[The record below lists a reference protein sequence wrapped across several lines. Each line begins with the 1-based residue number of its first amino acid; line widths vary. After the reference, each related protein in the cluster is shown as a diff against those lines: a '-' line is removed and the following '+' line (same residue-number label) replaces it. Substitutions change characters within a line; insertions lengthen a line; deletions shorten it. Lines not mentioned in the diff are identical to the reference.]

1 MANRNLVL
9 TIEGGESGTS
19 GVPTLSLDELNKCK
33 GQSLGGGE
41 FGDVYAI
48 NGFPDL
54 AVKEIWLSNQ
64 PDKLKEVTKFELET
78 MGRFS
83 HPGVLKYHQVI
94 EDGNFFYVVMDR
106 YHGDLQHFIT
116 DHRKASEPIPRELML
131 SIVRQLVNALAYV
144 HAPYKVNEKGDV
156 LPGIVHR
163 DLKPAN
169 ILMNRDG
176 ERVVIADFGLCK
188 DVLRNGRTF
197 AGSPAYM
204 APEVFIHRKTSRA
217 SDIWAFGVI
226 IYELATLELPSFS
239 RNWKSEDAERF
250 FADRWRPDLSN
261 VKNDFIRMILEK
273 IFVLDPEERPT
284 AGDLANLFQTLS
296 TPASK
301 VENRHKNIEQRIHHS
316 APMATTPSPTSFAL
330 TECPEAPS
338 VPAVVHGGDNR
349 AVEKDK
355 MNRDA
360 DSIHQGTE
368 APLVTGDGA
377 YSTEYTALCIGYP
390 AADSLRHACIA
401 VFGPQSSGKST
412 LLNDLFGTGFKMLNE
427 DDGQQQTTKGIT
439 AGVIPST
446 EFSPPILLLDCE
458 GSESGERAV
467 VADQNI
473 ERRIGAFASVTADIL
488 IVNILQTDVGR
499 AEGSCSNLLQSI
511 FRVYFQLRNSQ
522 DGSYHKLKLFI
533 AVRRCNGK
541 GEGKMKASLL
551 SKVRKIYEESVLLG
565 FRERF
570 GNFIDLDF
578 WFIRDKFYRDANG
591 SQYESDLYKKQ
602 IEDIRTRLSRLAA
615 EAVRQPASS
624 GRLPLTLAESPDP
637 YRTIWGRICSN
648 EDLDIPSMQEALSIK
663 RCTEIAAR
671 CTEQFDT
678 ELTNLDFLVP
688 ASPQEILA
696 AKLEPMRFVQS
707 CADVASDAALSF
719 DKQTEG
725 YLNGP
730 RAQQREILHRHI
742 KSHLEDK
749 AAQVAKSTRDAAVG
763 IMSSVSQE
771 IEQLVA
777 DWNGESP
784 LVPSNGTAVT
794 LAGAVEELDAVYASH
809 RDGPLL
815 RVPGLFHDPGF
826 FHNRFVEEM
835 DLLQQPS
842 GEGVYGSLSA
852 LHASLLSWCVKL
864 SAPLGVLYG
873 IGETVAEARN
883 TLGSLLIETRQA
895 MQEAV
900 ECAGLAHLQ
909 CTGARVRS
917 ALSDTSADPQ
927 GVLVALYNDLINE
940 SQARV
945 RRAAEALGW
954 RGFPVDGALPKI
966 RETLLSL
973 VQQEVEQFLRRD
985 AIEVLVRAMDAA
997 FVHDGAELRNYE
1009 SEDSA
1014 AARYNEV
1021 KKELEAYV
1029 RSLRTVRLEGGEVS
1043 VPGEQID
1050 EVLRRADDEWGK
1062 MCSFVMERLRAR
1074 QENQKLREMHDQ
1086 ANTELNRQREQIK
1099 VLEESARQ
1107 REAEMDQQL
1116 AEVRAEAEKQKEMH
1130 EQANEE
1136 IKQARADTARANAEL
1151 DKQREQI
1158 KTLEESIRQQEAE
1171 MDQQRK
1177 EAAQQVKKLDDDL
1190 KAANER
1196 ADKQA
1201 GQLTQALMMGTVDA
1215 NGVTLLM
1222 RAAMRNDVEAV
1233 QALVSVQKKWK
1244 DNDGKTAL
1252 MHAAESGST
1261 DVLRIL
1267 LEHEKGIRDNQKHN
1281 ALYYALKDGYMEAA
1295 EIIIPYEDPTD
1306 ENGVTALMRAA
1317 DRNDPEIVKALMSL
1331 QKGKKITRDIWIS
1344 GWRIFEGTA
1353 LMRAAACGHVEVV
1366 KLLVEHEGE
1375 TQDKNGMTALMGA
1388 AHNGHVECVKLLL
1401 EKEGGMKNKSS
1412 QTALTYA
1419 VEKAHPKCVKLLLE
1433 REAGMKGNDDM
1444 TALMTAATHGHVECI
1459 KLLLHRELGMQN
1471 NQGQTALILAA
1482 ERRQNEAVQL
1492 LMKHESSVSGWTSLI
1507 YAAYLGDV
1515 DAVRD
1520 NLHEKGC
1527 KDITGMT
1534 ALMWAA
1540 RQGHKEVVEVLL
1552 EHEKGIGDNQNHS
1565 ALYHVLKG
1573 GYLKAVDFLI
1583 DNDDPTDENGTTAL
1597 MRAAARGDAEMVK
1610 LLAPLQKG
1618 AKDKDGN
1625 TALVH
1630 ALKNRHENVAMLL
1643 YRYEAL
1649 SWTPLMRAAAA
1660 GDIETAKQHLSD
1672 RDKKNSDGETAL
1684 MIAAKAGQENIVE
1697 LLDPTDYRGV
1707 TALMRAAEKG
1717 NVETVKALVPLQK
1730 KRRTKGCININKV
1743 GLCKGTALMIAAVY
1757 GHAEVVKLLVEHEG
1771 GMQGADGRTALKWAA
1786 QNGEVDCARLLMSHE
1801 KDVTGWTMLMCAA
1814 ALGDTD
1820 MISQHLDE
1828 KGQKDKEGQTAL
1840 IIAAQN
1846 GREEAVKLLMAHEGE
1861 ASGWTRLIYGA
1872 YLGNVNTVIDNLYG
1886 RGRKDIT
1893 GMTALMWAALIG
1905 HKDCAKLLI
1914 DYEGGMQD
1922 ADGWTALM
1930 YAARENR
1937 INCVKLLLEKEG
1949 GLRTSDEWTALMI
1962 ATRNGHAECV
1972 ELLLEREVGMQNKN
1986 GETALMKAAYCGHV
2000 ECAKLLV
2007 EKEREVKNASGKTAF
2022 EVANDVGHDAIISI
2036 FNTHTIHT
2044 VL

>member
-1 MANRNLVL
+1 MTSKGLAL
-9 TIEGGESGTS
+9 TIEGAESGTG
-19 GVPTLSLDELNKCK
+19 GVPTLSLDELNRCK
-33 GQSLGGGE
+33 GQLLGGGA
-41 FGDVYAI
+41 FGRVYAI
-48 NGFPDL
+48 NGFPGL
-54 AVKEIWLSNQ
+54 AVKEIYLSGQ
-64 PDKLKEVTKFELET
+64 PARLQEITKFELEALS
-78 MGRFS
+78 RFS

-94 EDGNFFYVVMDR
+94 KDGDFLYIIMDR
-106 YHGDLQHFIT
+106 YDGDLQHFIA
-116 DHRKASEPIPRELML
+116 DHRKASKPIPRGLML
-131 SIVRQLVNALAYV
+131 SILKQLASALAYI
-144 HAPYKVNEKGDV
+144 HDSTKVDANGNS
-156 LPGIVHR
+156 LPAVVHR
-163 DLKPAN
+163 DLKPDN
-169 ILMNRDG
+169 VLMSRDG
-176 ERVVIADFGLCK
+176 ERVAIADFGLCK
-188 DVLRNGRTF
+188 DDNYDECIFVIR
-197 AGSPAYM
+197 SYM
-204 APEVFIHRKTSRA
+204 APETFIHRKTSPA
-217 SDIWAFGVI
+217 SDIWSFGVI
-226 IYELATLELPSFS
+226 TYELATLKRPRFS
-239 RNWKSEDAERF
+239 RCWNLEDAKEYF
-250 FADRWRPDLSN
+250 VPEWKPDLSAIED
-261 VKNDFIRMILEK
+261 DFIRSILER

-284 AGDLANLFQTLS
+284 AGDLANLLQTLS
-296 TPASK
+296 APASK
-301 VENRHKNIEQRIHHS
+301 VENQHKNIEQHVHHS
-316 APMATTPSPTSFAL
+316 VPTVVTSSPTSFAL

-338 VPAVVHGGDNR
+338 VPAVVHGGDAE
-349 AVEKDK
+349 AVENDK
-355 MNRDA
+355 GKSGA

-412 LLNDLFGTGFKMLNE
+412 LLNDLFGTGFRMLDEN
-427 DDGQQQTTKGIT
+427 DGQQQTTRGIT
-439 AGVIPST
+439 AGVIPSI
-446 EFSPPILLLDCE
+446 ESSPTILLLDCE

-488 IVNILQTDVGR
+488 IVNILQTDVSR
-499 AEGSCSNLLQSI
+499 AEGSCSNLLRSI
-511 FRVYFQLRNSQ
+511 FSVYFQLRNKQ
-522 DGSYHKLKLFI
+522 DGSYHKLKLFV

-541 GEGKMKASLL
+541 GEGKMKANLS
-551 SKVRKIYEESVLLG
+551 SKVRNLYERSVPDKFHG
-565 FRERF
+565 RF
-570 GNFIDLDF
+570 DLYIDLDF

-602 IEDIRTRLSRLAA
+602 IEDIRTQLSRLTA

-648 EDLDIPSMQEALSIK
+648 EDLDIPSMQEALSTK
-663 RCTEIAAR
+663 RCAKIAER
-671 CTEQFDT
+671 CIEQFDT
-678 ELTNLDFLVP
+678 ELTNLDFPVP
-688 ASPQEILA
+688 ATLREVLA
-696 AKLEPMRFVQS
+696 ARIDPMRFVQS
-707 CADVASDAALSF
+707 CADAASDAALSF
-719 DKQTEG
+719 NKQTEG
-725 YLNGP
+725 YVDGP
-730 RAQQREILHRHI
+730 RAQQREALHQHI
-742 KSHLEDK
+742 KSALRDK
-749 AAQVAKSTRDAAVG
+749 AARVTRSIGDAAVG
-763 IMSSVSQE
+763 IMSGVSQE
-771 IEQLVA
+771 TEQLLA
-777 DWNGESP
+777 DWDGERLLIAPDSA
-784 LVPSNGTAVT
+784 AVT

-815 RVPGLFHDPGF
+815 RVPGLFHDPGV

-835 DLLQQPS
+835 DLPQQPNS
-842 GEGVYGSLSA
+842 EGMHGSLSS

-864 SAPLGVLYG
+864 SAPLGVLCG
-873 IGETVAEARN
+873 IGEAVAESRSALEN
-883 TLGSLLIETRQA
+883 LLDKTRQA
-895 MQEAV
+895 MREAA
-900 ECAGLAHLQ
+900 ERAGLAHLQ

-954 RGFPVDGALPKI
+954 RGFPVDGALPRA
-966 RETLLSL
+966 REALLTL
-973 VQQEVEQFLRRD
+973 VQQELKLFVKND
-985 AIEVLVRAMDAA
+985 AVGVLTQAMDAA
-997 FVHDGAELRNYE
+997 FVYDGAELRNYE

-1014 AARYNEV
+1014 AARYNEI
-1021 KKELEAYV
+1021 KQELETYV
-1029 RSLRTVRLEGGEVS
+1029 RSLGTVRLEGREVS
-1043 VPGEQID
+1043 VPSEQID
-1050 EVLRRADDEWGK
+1050 EVLRRADDEWRK
-1062 MCSFVMERLRAR
+1062 RHSFVMERLRAK

-1151 DKQREQI
+1151 NKQREQI

-1201 GQLTQALMMGTVDA
+1201 GQLTQALMMSTVDA

-1233 QALVSVQKKWK
+1233 QALVSGQKKWK

-1252 MHAAESGST
+1252 MHAAERGSI
-1261 DVLRIL
+1261 DVLDVL
-1267 LEHEKGIRDNQKHN
+1267 LEHEKGMRDNQKHN
-1281 ALYYALKDGYMEAA
+1281 ALYHALKSGHIEAA
-1295 EIIIPYEDPTD
+1295 EIIIPYEDLTD

-1353 LMRAAACGHVEVV
+1353 LMRAAACGHAEVV
-1366 KLLVEHEGE
+1366 KLLVEHEGGI
-1375 TQDKNGMTALMGA
+1375 QDKNGMTALMGA
-1388 AHNGHVECVKLLL
+1388 AHNDHVECVNLLL
-1401 EKEGGMKNKSS
+1401 EKEGGMKNKSNR
-1412 QTALTYA
+1412 TALTYA

-1482 ERRQNEAVQL
+1482 ERRQNEAMQL

-1527 KDITGMT
+1527 KDIIGMT

-1540 RQGHKEVVEVLL
+1540 RQGHKAVVEVLL

-1583 DNDDPTDENGTTAL
+1583 DNDDPTDENGVTAL
-1597 MRAAARGDAEMVK
+1597 MRATARGDAEMVD
-1610 LLAPLQKG
+1610 LLALLQKG
-1618 AKDKDGN
+1618 MKDKDGN
-1625 TALVH
+1625 TAFIH
-1630 ALKNRHENVAMLL
+1630 ALRNKHEGIATVL
-1643 YRYEAL
+1643 RKHEAP
-1649 SWTPLMRAAAA
+1649 SWTPLMCAAVT
-1660 GDIETAKQHLSD
+1660 GDVEMARRHLSD
-1672 RDKKNSDGETAL
+1672 KHKKNSDGETAL
-1684 MIAAKAGQENIVE
+1684 ILAASAGHEDIVE
-1697 LLDPTDYRGV
+1697 LLDPTDERGV
-1707 TALMRAAEKG
+1707 TALMQAAEKG
-1717 NVETVKALVPLQK
+1717 DVEIVKALVPLQK

-1757 GHAEVVKLLVEHEG
+1757 GHTEVVRLLVEHEG

-1786 QNGEVDCARLLMSHE
+1786 QNREVDCARLLMNHE

-1840 IIAAQN
+1840 TIAAQN
-1846 GREEAVKLLMAHEGE
+1846 GREEAVKLLMEHEGSV
-1861 ASGWTRLIYGA
+1861 SGWTRLIYSA
-1872 YLGNVNTVIDNLYG
+1872 YLGNVSTVIDNLYE

-1949 GLRTSDEWTALMI
+1949 GLRASDEWTALMI

-1972 ELLLEREVGMQNKN
+1972 ELLLEREAGMQNKN

-2007 EKEREVKNASGKTAF
+2007 EKEREVKNVSGKTAF